1 LAGLSRVCNSPSLV
15 STVSSKS
22 FNLIQSASVSMQS
35 SNLHRRN
42 SHISSKID
50 SARDRFR
57 QLRRG
62 VSNSFRKT
70 TKCNVEIISSPFLDQ
85 GEDWQALFQTARPTT
100 LYPLADSDVFHSSSV
115 MDGAAERMFRGS
127 QRSTGRPNNVSAIFV
142 HAGAGY
148 HSTTNEHIH
157 LGACDRYVQ

>member
-1 LAGLSRVCNSPSLV
+1 
-15 STVSSKS
+15 
-22 FNLIQSASVSMQS
+22 MQF

-57 QLRRG
+57 RLRMG

-70 TKCNVEIISSPFLDQ
+70 TKCNAEIIPSPFLGQ
-85 GEDWQALFQTARPTT
+85 GEDWQALFQTARST
-100 LYPLADSDVFHSSSV
+100 LPYPLANSDNFQSGPV

-127 QRSTGRPNNVSAIFV
+127 QRSTARSHVSAIFV